1 MDAEM
6 LEKLKKPEAYL
17 HDVYKV
23 GMVETHISWVFL
35 TEKFAYK
42 VKKPVKFTFLDFS
55 TLEKRREC
63 CENEVKLNS
72 RLCPE
77 MYLGVVPIVQKEGN
91 VHFGGVGE
99 PIEYAVKMR
108 RYPEERR
115 MDHLLGRGMV
125 TEGEIKQIAKI
136 VSAFHSRIM
145 KIEDRKYSSPEVV
158 KKQVD
163 DLALHRETIE
173 KARGRGKDVDSA
185 LKACAAFMERN
196 GGLFLQRQKGG
207 FVRDCHGD
215 LHSANVF
222 LGEEPCIFDCIE
234 FNREFRYI
242 DTASEIAFMAMDLD
256 AFGKEALS
264 NLFVNSYVSE
274 SGDREAL
281 ELLDY
286 YKCYR
291 ANVRAKVAA
300 IDYARSQSGDSKE
313 RIWKYARL
321 MEKYASE
328 L

>member
-6 LEKLKKPEAYL
+6 LEKLKNPDAYL
-17 HDVYKV
+17 HDVYRV
-23 GMVETHISWVFL
+23 EMVETHISWVFL

-42 VKKPVKFTFLDFS
+42 VKKPVKFSFLDFS
-55 TLEKRREC
+55 TLEKRKEC

-77 MYLGVVPIVQKEGN
+77 MYLGVVPIVQKNGSL
-91 VHFGGVGE
+91 HFGGVGE
-99 PIEYAVKMR
+99 DIEYAVKMR
-108 RYPEERR
+108 RHPEERK
-115 MDHLLGRGMV
+115 MDRLLEKGVV

-145 KIEDRKYSSPEVV
+145 KVEDRKYSSPEVI

-163 DLALHRETIE
+163 DLALHRKTVEE
-173 KARGRGKDVDSA
+173 ACGLGRKVDAA
-185 LKACAAFMERN
+185 LKACGAFMEKN
-196 GGLFLQRQKGG
+196 KGLFKARQEGG
-207 FVRDCHGD
+207 FIRDCHGD
-215 LHSANVF
+215 LHSANIF
-222 LGEEPCIFDCIE
+222 LNEEICIFDCIE
-234 FNREFRYI
+234 FNKEFRYI

-264 NLFVNSYVSE
+264 NLFVEAYVKE
-274 SGDREAL
+274 SGDRGVL

-300 IDYARSQSGDSKE
+300 IDYSQNPGGKSRGK
-313 RIWKYARL
+313 I
-321 MEKYASE
+321 EKYANLMGKYAAE